1 MFHLLIVLFKAVMAS
16 SPAVPVNIRDT
27 LQKARTHPEKLS
39 LDRSEFKIFQK
50 KKEVRQ
56 LECRN

>member
-1 MFHLLIVLFKAVMAS
+1 MFHLIIVLFKAVMAS

-39 LDRSEFKIFQK
+39 LDRLEFTTSRKHWK
-50 KKEVRQ
+50 
-56 LECRN
+56 LRN

>member
-1 MFHLLIVLFKAVMAS
+1 MFHRIIVLFEAVMAS

-39 LDRSEFKIFQK
+39 LDRLEFKISRRHWK
-50 KKEVRQ
+50 
-56 LECRN
+56 LRN